1 MKRDELAPGKA
12 ELRAARSASTRLFLS
27 VGLFSAFVNLLMLTG
42 PLFMLQ
48 VYDRVLG
55 ARSVETLTALFLL
68 VVFLFTA
75 MGLLDL
81 ARARLMARIGAR
93 FQADLEARVFDAA
106 LRRNGMVPNDPV
118 AMAGLRDLDSVN
130 KLMASPVFL
139 ALFDIPWVPL
149 FLSAIFFFHPYLGFL
164 SIGGGALLIG
174 VTLLNQSVTA
184 KPLQTAT
191 GAQIASDRLADQLR
205 DEAELVQALGMRGA
219 SFLRWRKARERAVD
233 AMLRATDLGGGFST
247 FTKTFRAFL
256 QSAIL
261 AMGAFV
267 VLKGEM
273 TAGAMVAGSILMG
286 RALSPV
292 EQAVGGWALVARAR
306 EGWGRLSILLTTIP
320 REMPRTPLP
329 RPRAVLEA
337 QALTVVPPGTQTATL
352 RAVSFR
358 VEPGQAMGI
367 IGPSGAGK
375 STLARA
381 ICGVWRTANGSI
393 RLDGAALDQ
402 YDPDVLGGL
411 IGYLPQRVTLFDG
424 TIAENIARLS
434 PNPDPQM
441 IVDAAKRAA
450 AHQLILDLPEGYDT
464 KVSQAGGRLSGGQI
478 QRIGL
483 ARALYG
489 NPVLLVLDEP
499 NANLDNEGSIALNT
513 AVRGMK
519 AAGGAVLIMAH
530 RPAAIAECD
539 TLLVLESGMRR
550 AFGPREDV
558 LKAMVQ
564 NAADLTRS
572 AGPGGVA

>member
-1 MKRDELAPGKA
+1 
-12 ELRAARSASTRLFLS
+12 
-27 VGLFSAFVNLLMLTG
+27 
-42 PLFMLQ
+42 
-48 VYDRVLG
+48 
-55 ARSVETLTALFLL
+55 LFLL

-149 FLSAIFFFHPYLGFL
+149 FLSAIFLFHPYLGFL

-402 YDPDVLGGL
+402 YDADVLGGL

>member
-149 FLSAIFFFHPYLGFL
+149 FLSAIFLFHPYLGFL

-402 YDPDVLGGL
+402 YDADVLGGL

>member
-1 MKRDELAPGKA
+1 MKRDELAVGKT
-12 ELRAARSASTRLFLS
+12 ELRTARAASKRLFLS
-27 VGLFSAFVNLLMLTG
+27 VGLFSFFVNVLMLTG
-42 PLFMLQ
+42 PIFMLQ

-55 ARSVETLTALFLL
+55 ARSEATLLALFLL

-81 ARARLMARIGAR
+81 ARAQVMARVGAR
-93 FQADLEARVFDAA
+93 FQADLEGRVFEAA
-106 LRRNGMVPNDPV
+106 LRRNSMVPNDPV
-118 AMAGLRDLDSVN
+118 AMAALRDLDSVN
-130 KLMASPVFL
+130 KMMASPVFL
-139 ALFDIPWVPL
+139 ALFDIPWVPI
-149 FLSAIFFFHPYLGFL
+149 FLTAIFFFHPYLGYL
-164 SIGGGALLIG
+164 SIGGGLLLVG
-174 VTLLNQSVTA
+174 VTLLNQSVTS
-184 KPLQTAT
+184 KPLQVAT
-191 GAQIASDRLADQLR
+191 GAQITSDRLADQLR

-219 SFLRWRKARERAVD
+219 AFMRWRKARQRAVD
-233 AMLRATDLGGGFST
+233 AALSATDLGGSFST

-261 AMGAFV
+261 AMGAYV

-273 TAGAMVAGSILMG
+273 TAGAMVAGSIMMG
-286 RALSPV
+286 RALAPV
-292 EQAVGGWALVARAR
+292 EQAVGGWAIVARAR
-306 EGWGRLSILLTTIP
+306 EGWGRLSVLLSSIP
-320 REMPRTPLP
+320 REATRTPLP

-337 QALTVVPPGTQTATL
+337 QALTVVPPGTQTPTL

-381 ICGVWRTANGSI
+381 ICGVWRAANGSI

-402 YDPDVLGGL
+402 YDPDVLGQL

-434 PNPDPQM
+434 PTPDPEM

-450 AHQLILDLPEGYDT
+450 AHQLILDLPDGYDT
-464 KVSQAGGRLSGGQI
+464 KVSLVGGRLSGGQI
-478 QRIGL
+478 QRVGL

-489 NPVLLVLDEP
+489 NPALLVLDEP
-499 NANLDNEGSIALNT
+499 NANLDNEGSVALNT

-519 AAGGAVLIMAH
+519 AAGGSVLIMAH

-564 NAADLTRS
+564 NAADLTRT

>member
-1 MKRDELAPGKA
+1 MKRDELAVGKA
-12 ELRAARSASTRLFLS
+12 ELRAAGAQGKALLWA
-27 VGLFSAFVNLLMLTG
+27 VGLFSVFVNLLMLTG
-42 PLFMLQ
+42 PIFMLQ

-55 ARSVETLTALFLL
+55 AHSVETLTALFLL

-81 ARARLMARIGAR
+81 ARARLTARIGAK
-93 FQADLEARVFDAA
+93 FQAALEARVFEAA
-106 LRRNGMVPNDPV
+106 LRRNAMAPND
-118 AMAGLRDLDSVN
+118 AISMAALRDLDAVN
-130 KLMASPVFL
+130 KLLASPIFL
-139 ALFDIPWVPL
+139 ALFDLPWVPV
-149 FLSAIFFFHPYLGFL
+149 FLAAIFLFHPFLGL
-164 SIGGGALLIG
+164 LAIGGGVLLIV
-174 VTLLNQSVTA
+174 VTLMNQSFTA

-191 GAQIASDRLADQLR
+191 GAQIASDRMSDQIR
-205 DEAELVQALGMRGA
+205 DEAELVQALGMRKA
-219 SFLRWRKARERAVD
+219 SFLRWRTARERAVN
-233 AMLRATDLGGGFST
+233 AMLTASDLGGGFST

-261 AMGAFV
+261 ALGAYV
-267 VLKGEM
+267 VLQGEM
-273 TAGAMVAGSILMG
+273 TGGAMVAGSILMG
-286 RALSPV
+286 RALAPV

-306 EGWGRLSILLTTIP
+306 EGWARLAVLLTTIP
-320 REMPRTPLP
+320 REQPRTPLP
-329 RPRAVLEA
+329 RPRSVLDA
-337 QALTVVPPGTQTATL
+337 QALTVVPPGSQLATL

-358 VEPGQAMGI
+358 IDPGQAMGI

-381 ICGVWRTANGSI
+381 ICGVWRPANGSI

-402 YDPDVLGGL
+402 YDPDVLGQL

-434 PNPDPQM
+434 PNPDAEM
-441 IVDAAKRAA
+441 VVEAAKRAA

-464 KVSQAGGRLSGGQI
+464 RVSLVGGRLSGGQI
-478 QRIGL
+478 QRVGL

-489 NPVLLVLDEP
+489 NPALLVLDEP
-499 NANLDNEGSIALNT
+499 NANLDNEGSQALNT
-513 AVRGMK
+513 AIRGMK

-539 TLLVLESGMRR
+539 TLLVLEAGVRR
-550 AFGPREDV
+550 AFGPREEV

-564 NAADLTRS
+564 NAADLTRN

>member
-1 MKRDELAPGKA
+1 MKRDELAAGKA
-12 ELRAARSASTRLFLS
+12 ELRAARSAGTRLFLS
-27 VGLFSAFVNLLMLTG
+27 VGLFSVFVNLLMLTG

-81 ARARLMARIGAR
+81 ARSRLMARIGAR
-93 FQADLEARVFDAA
+93 FQADLEARVFEAA

-118 AMAGLRDLDSVN
+118 AMAGLRDLDSIN
-130 KLMASPVFL
+130 KLLASPVFL
-139 ALFDIPWVPL
+139 ALFDVPWVPL

-164 SIGGGALLIG
+164 SIAGGALLIG
-174 VTLLNQSVTA
+174 VTLLNQSVTG

-219 SFLRWRKARERAVD
+219 SFLRWRKARERAVVS
-233 AMLRATDLGGGFST
+233 MLRATDLGGGFST

-320 REMPRTPLP
+320 RDMPRTPLP

-381 ICGVWRTANGSI
+381 ICGVWRAANGSI
-393 RLDGAALDQ
+393 RLDGASLDQ

-434 PNPDPQM
+434 PNPDPEM

-464 KVSQAGGRLSGGQI
+464 KVAQAGGRLSGGQI
-478 QRIGL
+478 QRVGL

-530 RPAAIAECD
+530 RPAAITECD

-564 NAADLTRS
+564 NAAELTRS
-572 AGPGGVA
+572 AGPGGVV